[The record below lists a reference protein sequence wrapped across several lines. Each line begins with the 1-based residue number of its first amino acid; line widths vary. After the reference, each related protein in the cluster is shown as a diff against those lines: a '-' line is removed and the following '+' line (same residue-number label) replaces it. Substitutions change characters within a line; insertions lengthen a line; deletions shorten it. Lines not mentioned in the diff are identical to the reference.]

1 MSINEYIKRAD
12 YNDIKN
18 IIEFIRRNI
27 KENRFY
33 FDFEENGENSYKIY
47 KEEYV
52 KDLINKGDII
62 LLYIIDN
69 YVAGLSHWTYKG
81 GILYNVY
88 TVIDNNHSN
97 KGIAKKLY
105 YYFLKQDIPTAADF
119 VIYLPTS
126 SKIFKIWENYGIKI
140 SGFASSFIYKDS
152 KNNPYTTII
161 GHRSKDKILELK
173 IPKYSERFF
182 KNLCILNNLE
192 CRISTFEYKRKENN
206 EKYSKL
212 VYTTNIEGY
221 EEKGYYLTGFLY
233 NNGQIIYAYSSK
245 VDKNVKEPIEKF
257 FNDLG
262 KENMK
267 NAILDYIDNL
277 SLL

>member
-18 IIEFIRRNI
+18 IVEFIRKI
-27 KENRFY
+27 IEENRFY
-33 FDFEENGENSYKIY
+33 FDFEKEGENSYEIY
-47 KEEYV
+47 EENHV
-52 KDLINKGDII
+52 KKLLDKGDII
-62 LLYIIDN
+62 LLYIENDQI
-69 YVAGLSHWTYKG
+69 AGLSHWTSMN
-81 GILYNVY
+81 GIWYNLY
-88 TVIDNNHSN
+88 TVVDNNNSK
-97 KGIAKKLY
+97 KGIAKELY
-105 YYFLKQDIPTAADF
+105 YYFLKQDIPVAADF

-126 SKIFKIWENYGIKI
+126 SKIFKIWENHGIKI

-161 GHRSKDKILELK
+161 GYRSKDKTLELK

-182 KNLCILNNLE
+182 KNLCILNNLD
-192 CRISTFEYKRKENN
+192 CKIYTFEYKRKENN
-206 EKYSKL
+206 EKYPKL
-212 VYTTNIEGY
+212 VYTTNIKEY

-245 VDKNVKEPIEKF
+245 VDRNVKESIEKF
-257 FNDLG
+257 FIDLG

-267 NAILDYIDNL
+267 NAILEYIDNL
-277 SLL
+277 LSI

>member
-18 IIEFIRRNI
+18 IVEFIRRNI
-27 KENRFY
+27 EENKFY

-47 KEEYV
+47 EEDYV
-52 KDLINKGDII
+52 KKLLDKGDII
-62 LLYIIDN
+62 LLYIENGQI
-69 YVAGLSHWTYKG
+69 VGLSHWTSEY
-81 GILYNVY
+81 GIPYNLY
-88 TVIDNNHSN
+88 TVTNNNHSK

-105 YYFLKQDIPTAADF
+105 YYFLKQDIPVAADF

-140 SGFASSFIYKDS
+140 SGFASSFIHKDS
-152 KNNPYTTII
+152 KNNLYTTII

-192 CRISTFEYKRKENN
+192 CRISTFEYKRNENN
-206 EKYSKL
+206 EKYPKL
-212 VYTTNIEGY
+212 IYTTNIEEY
-221 EEKGYYLTGFLY
+221 EKKGYYLTGFLC

-245 VDKNVKEPIEKF
+245 VENVKEQIKNF
-257 FNDLG
+257 FKDL
-262 KENMK
+262 KRENMK

-277 SLL
+277 SSL

>member
-1 MSINEYIKRAD
+1 MSINGYIKRAD

-18 IIEFIRRNI
+18 IVEFIRKI
-27 KENRFY
+27 IEENRFY
-33 FDFEENGENSYKIY
+33 FDFEKEGENEYKIY
-47 KEEYV
+47 EENYV
-52 KDLINKGDII
+52 KKLLDKGDII
-62 LLYIIDN
+62 LLYIENGQIG
-69 YVAGLSHWTYKG
+69 GLSHWTFMN
-81 GILYNVY
+81 GIWYNLY
-88 TVIDNNHSN
+88 TVVDKNYTN
-97 KGIAKKLY
+97 KGIATKLY
-105 YYFLKQDIPTAADF
+105 DYFLKQDISVAADF

-126 SKIFKIWENYGIKI
+126 SRIFGIWKNRGIII

-161 GHRSKDKILELK
+161 GYRSKDKILELK

-206 EKYSKL
+206 EKYPKL
-212 VYTTNIEGY
+212 VYTTNIEEY

-257 FNDLG
+257 FNDLRR
-262 KENMK
+262 EDIK
-267 NAILDYIDNL
+267 NIIFEYIDNL
-277 SLL
+277 LSI